1 MANALTDL
9 LDDEDL
15 HESARNF
22 KKSAGQIKKTSKSIV
37 KAAKGNIFEFPV
49 FVANSVP
56 LDYATAT
63 VSLLEQVYA
72 SYLQM
77 AISINPIIDD
87 KTAREGAQFDHLKSD
102 TSKYLECVDP
112 TDMPY
117 AFDACHSVYTE
128 NGIVAEFNL
137 VNIEDTTAR
146 IINEAMDHEPL
157 SEFDH
162 FFSETYSGDG
172 AGFFEG
178 CTWIQEANGQ
188 GGSGNQGSQN
198 NGQQSEIFNA
208 VMDALNTFSNTNI
221 DGLEKST
228 SVTTKDSAHTDTD
241 QFPLKDKDG
250 DPMLGNNN
258 KPIYATKSKI
268 TGAREQ
274 TRITDL
280 TDEQVRNS
288 VWTGINSVLQASQFA
303 MKNKD
308 MAFRMDPEKGFE
320 FRDKDGNITKV
331 PINEVLAN
339 LEVRKALSETEQ
351 AEFDNTYK
359 ETLAAI
365 EALYKLNS
373 TANLE
378 KTHEKLEKE
387 LKMLENEEKW
397 QKDDHKRQIEKD
409 NADIFNKVMSGSKAI
424 SDIKKNERE
433 EQWAREDRELD
444 RMKKLND
451 ARMKTPQI
459 LDETKIQKLNTMKP
473 LMMSVDLNVVDKD
486 GALSRPVSYVI
497 GVKCHTRLIESNILP
512 EVAAYPLKE
521 MNNKLRKIKWRSGEL
536 KFGKDLLWKIGSKKQ
551 TAVDSHDKKR
561 KWYRRLYELSHMSGD
576 GLAAAS
582 VKNGKSPWANWW
594 QDKLTGGHNKNV
606 GHGLIPNATIVM
618 SKSDVDN
625 IKREKDIDL
634 LSGSKAAKFCKEL
647 FLIGL
652 VVIDDDAESV
662 KVLLPDLHEDYD
674 VMSIA
679 AVKKQLAQLDTAG
692 NKTRDI
698 MKLLG

>member
-22 KKSAGQIKKTSKSIV
+22 KKSAGQIKKSSKSIV

-87 KTAREGAQFDHLKSD
+87 KTAREGSQFDHLKSD

-137 VNIEDTTAR
+137 VNIEDATAR

-178 CTWIQEANGQ
+178 CTWIQEADDDD
-188 GGSGNQGSQN
+188 
-198 NGQQSEIFNA
+198 E
-208 VMDALNTFSNTNI
+208 D
-221 DGLEKST
+221 
-228 SVTTKDSAHTDTD
+228 
-241 QFPLKDKDG
+241 
-250 DPMLGNNN
+250 GNNDRMKQPWN
-258 KPIYATKSKI
+258 PTYYPDEQMVRRSNEDIGTNAIRSLYHGLDEETKKDLNDDFNIKNASDWQDHFTDSLGIDPEEFAEMLKGKNPATVHNEDLKAFYDARIAQEKLKSM
-268 TGAREQ
+268 
-274 TRITDL
+274 
-280 TDEQVRNS
+280 TDENS
-288 VWTGINSVLQASQFA
+288 PAYRQA
-303 MKNKD
+303 
-308 MAFRMDPEKGFE
+308 
-320 FRDKDGNITKV
+320 
-331 PINEVLAN
+331 
-339 LEVRKALSETEQ
+339 KADADAAEQ
-351 AEFDNTYK
+351 R
-359 ETLAAI
+359 
-365 EALYKLNS
+365 
-373 TANLE
+373 
-378 KTHEKLEKE
+378 
-387 LKMLENEEKW
+387 LENMLAERLLTRRQTINAKQDHDIKAQQHEWNVADRNNFVKQLNAQVKKVEAEADIAEK
-397 QKDDHKRQIEKD
+397 QKKSYDVDYQRQVEKD
-409 NADIFNKVMSGSKAI
+409 NADIFNKKASGAKAL
-424 SDIKKNERE
+424 SDISKNERE
-433 EQWAREDRELD
+433 DQWAREDRELD

-451 ARMKTPQI
+451 ARMKTPQM

-473 LMMSVDLNVVDKD
+473 LMMSVDLNVVDEN
-486 GALSRPVSYVI
+486 GSLSRPVSYVI

-594 QDKLTGGHNKNV
+594 QDKLTGGYNKNV

>member
-15 HESARNF
+15 HASARNF
-22 KKSAGQIKKTSKSIV
+22 KKSAGQIKKSSKSIV

-87 KTAREGAQFDHLKSD
+87 KTAREGSQFDHLKSD

-137 VNIEDTTAR
+137 VNIEDATAR

-178 CTWIQEANGQ
+178 CTWIQEASGQ
-188 GGSGNQGSQN
+188 GGSAN
-198 NGQQSEIFNA
+198 QQSELLNRVFDQINNA
-208 VMDALNTFSNTNI
+208 SDTFAGTDI
-221 DGLEKST
+221 DGLKKSN
-228 SVTTKDSAHTDTD
+228 SVTTQDAAHTDSRHD
-241 QFPLKDKDG
+241 ILRDKDG
-250 DPMLGNNN
+250 NPILRNDN
-258 KPIYATKSKI
+258 KPIYTNTSK
-268 TGAREQ
+268 TTDAREQ

-280 TDEQVRNS
+280 TDEQVKNA
-288 VWTGINSVLQASQFA
+288 VWEGTNAVLQAIQTT
-303 MKNKD
+303 MKNED
-308 MAFRMDPEKGFE
+308 MQMRMDPEKGFE
-320 FRDKDGNITKV
+320 FTDANGNTFKV
-331 PINEVLAN
+331 PINEILAKS
-339 LEVRKALSETEQ
+339 EARKGLADAEK
-351 AEFDNTYK
+351 AEFDNAVK
-359 ETLAAI
+359 ETMTAI
-365 EALYKLNS
+365 EAMYKLNS

-378 KTHEKLEKE
+378 KTRAKLDEE
-387 LKMLENEEKW
+387 LKMLKNEAEW
-397 QKDDHKRQIEKD
+397 QVDDHKRQIEKD
-409 NADIFNKVMSGSKAI
+409 TADIFNKMASGSKAL

-433 EQWAREDRELD
+433 DQWAKEDRELD

-451 ARMKTPQI
+451 ARMKTPQM

-473 LMMSVDLNVVDKD
+473 LMMSVDLNVVDEN
-486 GALSRPVSYVI
+486 GSLSRPVSYVI

>member
-15 HESARNF
+15 HASARNF
-22 KKSAGQIKKTSKSIV
+22 KKSAGQIKKSSKSIV

-87 KTAREGAQFDHLKSD
+87 KTAREGSQFDHLKSD

-137 VNIEDTTAR
+137 VNIEDATAR

-178 CTWIQEANGQ
+178 CTWIQEASGQ
-188 GGSGNQGSQN
+188 GGSAN
-198 NGQQSEIFNA
+198 QQSELLNRVFDQINNA
-208 VMDALNTFSNTNI
+208 SDTFAGTDI
-221 DGLEKST
+221 DGLKKSN
-228 SVTTKDSAHTDTD
+228 SVTTQDAAHTDSRHD
-241 QFPLKDKDG
+241 ILRDKDG
-250 DPMLGNNN
+250 NPILGNDN
-258 KPIYATKSKI
+258 KPIYTNTSK
-268 TGAREQ
+268 TTDAREQ

-280 TDEQVRNS
+280 TDEQVKNA
-288 VWTGINSVLQASQFA
+288 VWEGTNAVLQAIQTT
-303 MKNKD
+303 MKNED
-308 MAFRMDPEKGFE
+308 MQMRMDPEKGFE
-320 FRDKDGNITKV
+320 FTDANGNTFKV
-331 PINEVLAN
+331 PINEILAKS
-339 LEVRKALSETEQ
+339 EARKGLADAEK
-351 AEFDNTYK
+351 AEFDNAVK
-359 ETLAAI
+359 ETMTAI
-365 EALYKLNS
+365 EAMYKLNS

-378 KTHEKLEKE
+378 KTRAKLDEE
-387 LKMLENEEKW
+387 LKMLENEAGW
-397 QKDDHKRQIEKD
+397 QVDDHKRQIEKD
-409 NADIFNKVMSGSKAI
+409 TADIFNKMASGSKAL

-433 EQWAREDRELD
+433 DQWAKEDRELD

-451 ARMKTPQI
+451 ARMKTPQM

-473 LMMSVDLNVVDKD
+473 LMMSVDLNVVDEN
-486 GALSRPVSYVI
+486 GSLSRPVSYVI

>member
-15 HESARNF
+15 HASARNF
-22 KKSAGQIKKTSKSIV
+22 KKSAGTIKKTSKSIV

-87 KTAREGAQFDHLKSD
+87 KTAREGSQFDHLKSD

-178 CTWIQEANGQ
+178 CTWIQEDAKADQDLIDKLNSSKPDFTAPVDTKEGQ
-188 GGSGNQGSQN
+188 SQR
-198 NGQQSEIFNA
+198 
-208 VMDALNTFSNTNI
+208 
-221 DGLEKST
+221 KST
-228 SVTTKDSAHTDTD
+228 STGHNGDVSREIYDRDTQQVITLNKSDHSDPYEDIVTTELSPLDIKVKQAQLWKSMVDGEIAIRGLQSQALNDSLTKEKKKQIEEQIKNIRQENKINEERLSQLQREGEWQYTDHLLKVNIEKAELSKLSKESEILQD
-241 QFPLKDKDG
+241 KIDHLEDDRKRQDLKDAVDIE
-250 DPMLGNNN
+250 N
-258 KPIYATKSKI
+258 KIAATGK
-268 TGAREQ
+268 A
-274 TRITDL
+274 
-280 TDEQVRNS
+280 NS
-288 VWTGINSVLQASQFA
+288 EIA
-303 MKNKD
+303 KNK
-308 MAFRMDPEKGFE
+308 
-320 FRDKDGNITKV
+320 
-331 PINEVLAN
+331 
-339 LEVRKALSETEQ
+339 
-351 AEFDNTYK
+351 
-359 ETLAAI
+359 
-365 EALYKLNS
+365 
-373 TANLE
+373 
-378 KTHEKLEKE
+378 
-387 LKMLENEEKW
+387 
-397 QKDDHKRQIEKD
+397 
-409 NADIFNKVMSGSKAI
+409 
-424 SDIKKNERE
+424 RE
-433 EQWAREDRELD
+433 DQWAREDRELD
-444 RMKKLND
+444 KMKKLND
-451 ARMKTPQI
+451 ARMKTPQM

-473 LMMSVDLNVVDKD
+473 LMMSVDLNVVDD
-486 GALSRPVSYVI
+486 NGSLSRPVSYVI

-594 QDKLTGGHNKNV
+594 QDKLTGGYNKNV

>member
-15 HESARNF
+15 HASARNF
-22 KKSAGQIKKTSKSIV
+22 KKSAGQIKKSSKSIV

-87 KTAREGAQFDHLKSD
+87 KTAREGSQFDHLKSD

-137 VNIEDTTAR
+137 VNIEDATAR

-188 GGSGNQGSQN
+188 GGN
-198 NGQQSEIFNA
+198 NGNQQSELLNRVFDQINNA
-208 VMDALNTFSNTNI
+208 SDTFAGTDI
-221 DGLEKST
+221 DGLEKSN
-228 SVTTKDSAHTDTD
+228 SVTTRDAAHTDS
-241 QFPLKDKDG
+241 QHYQLKDKDG
-250 DPMLGNNN
+250 NPILGKND
-258 KPIYATKSKI
+258 KPIYADTSKT

-280 TDEQVRNS
+280 TDEQVKNA
-288 VWTGINSVLQASQFA
+288 VWEGTNAVLQAIQTT
-303 MKNKD
+303 MKNED
-308 MAFRMDPEKGFE
+308 MQMRMDPEKGFE
-320 FRDKDGNITKV
+320 FTDANGNTFKV
-331 PINEVLAN
+331 PINEILAKS
-339 LEVRKALSETEQ
+339 EARKGLADAEK
-351 AEFDNTYK
+351 AEFDNAVK
-359 ETLAAI
+359 ETMTAI
-365 EALYKLNS
+365 EAMYKLNS

-378 KTHEKLEKE
+378 KTRAKLDEE
-387 LKMLENEEKW
+387 LKMLKNEAKW
-397 QKDDHKRQIEKD
+397 QEDDHKRQIEKD
-409 NADIFNKVMSGSKAI
+409 TADIFNKMASGSKAL

-444 RMKKLND
+444 KMKKLND
-451 ARMKTPQI
+451 ARMKTPQM

-473 LMMSVDLNVVDKD
+473 LMMSVDLNVVDEN
-486 GALSRPVSYVI
+486 GSLSRPVSYVI